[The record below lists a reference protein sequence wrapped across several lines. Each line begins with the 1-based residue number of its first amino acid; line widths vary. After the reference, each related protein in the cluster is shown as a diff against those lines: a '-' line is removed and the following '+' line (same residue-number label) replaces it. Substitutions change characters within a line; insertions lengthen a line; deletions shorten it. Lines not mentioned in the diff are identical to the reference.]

1 MNELSVTRCVED
13 IHQVINVDVKKNYPS
28 HYETQAHCFGIK

>member
-13 IHQVINVDVKKNYPS
+13 IHQVINVDVKKIILHIMRYKL
-28 HYETQAHCFGIK
+28 IVLV